1 MWKLTGKNVK
11 EGGGGGFLAFY
22 TSTGAFYTSTGEMTT
37 CHFIFRQCFNHHFR
51 LNKYSARDRLF
62 GKISLSNF
70 KLEFHFYWRE
80 AHVKATEILVEKI
93 QRELLTFNPL
103 IDEHPPPPPQTHTHT
118 LYNIKIFSPI
128 WTTEIYVE
136 RRIHKKDLFCL
147 TRNIK
152 GRELWYIVSNGY
164 SNE

>member
-1 MWKLTGKNVK
+1 MK

-62 GKISLSNF
+62 GKISPSNF

-103 IDEHPPPPPQTHTHT
+103 IDEHPSTHHKHTHTHTHT
-118 LYNIKIFSPI
+118 LQHQNLQSHLNH
-128 WTTEIYVE
+128 
-136 RRIHKKDLFCL
+136 RDLCRKK
-147 TRNIK
+147 N
-152 GRELWYIVSNGY
+152 S
-164 SNE
+164 

>member
-1 MWKLTGKNVK
+1 MK
-11 EGGGGGFLAFY
+11 EGGGGGFLVFY

-62 GKISLSNF
+62 GKISPSNF

-103 IDEHPPPPPQTHTHT
+103 IDEHPSTHHKHTHTHT
-118 LYNIKIFSPI
+118 HSTTSKSSVPFEPQRFMSKEEFIRKIYF
-128 WTTEIYVE
+128 V
-136 RRIHKKDLFCL
+136 
-147 TRNIK
+147 
-152 GRELWYIVSNGY
+152 
-164 SNE
+164 

>member
-1 MWKLTGKNVK
+1 MK

-37 CHFIFRQCFNHHFR
+37 CHFIFRQCFNHYFR

-62 GKISLSNF
+62 GKISPSNF

-103 IDEHPPPPPQTHTHT
+103 IDEHPSTHHKHTHTHT
-118 LYNIKIFSPI
+118 HSTTSKSSVPFEPQRFMSKEEFIRKIYF
-128 WTTEIYVE
+128 V
-136 RRIHKKDLFCL
+136 
-147 TRNIK
+147 
-152 GRELWYIVSNGY
+152 
-164 SNE
+164 